1 MVLTVLE
8 KKPKKQ
14 LLNQL
19 NNMPQDITIKIT
31 DREGVTHEVQ
41 APTDMNMSIMELVR
55 AYELAP
61 EGTIGICGGMAMC
74 ASCQCYVLN
83 DIPLPEKGPDEEA
96 MLWEAFNVKE
106 NSRLGCQIHITEAID
121 GLAIELAP
129 EA

>member
-1 MVLTVLE
+1 MA
-8 KKPKKQ
+8 
-14 LLNQL
+14 N
-19 NNMPQDITIKIT
+19 DITITIT
-31 DREGVTHEVQ
+31 DREGTTHEVQ

-83 DIPLPEKGPDEEA
+83 NIPLPEKGPDEEA
-96 MLWEAFNVKE
+96 MLWEAYNVKE